1 MIKMMDSNMSSI
13 SSCFCYSTWKE
24 SALPAL
30 IWIGFEF
37 WTMVRLKNKNHV
49 FTTPILL
56 LWWLVSVDLEFQVI
70 WCQLKSNALKLI
82 TYKLKPSLRPQN
94 VPILSW
100 KSSIQ
105 NSKLSCSKC
114 PHYCTE
120 SICTKKKM
128 KNWKLNVLQVTQ
140 NARTIIYTKTKLTYT
155 WFTNFENRP

>member
-70 WCQLKSNALKLI
+70 WCQPKSNALKLI
-82 TYKLKPSLRPQN
+82 TYKLKPSLKTTKPAYIKPKEFYSEFQA
-94 VPILSW
+94 ILLKMPTLLYW
-100 KSSIQ
+100 INLHKEKDEKLKIKC
-105 NSKLSCSKC
+105 NSGYPKC
-114 PHYCTE
+114 KDHH
-120 SICTKKKM
+120 
-128 KNWKLNVLQVTQ
+128 LH
-140 NARTIIYTKTKLTYT
+140 
-155 WFTNFENRP
+155 